1 MATSNQDHRIL
12 ILVNPTAGNGR
23 GEALLGG
30 ACRAEGAVMQ
40 LAERCGAGNP
50 SDWPVVRTTRDGTW
64 KIEVEALLRTRGLR
78 TVMVI
83 GGDGTLMEAAALLY
97 SLRALGGLSMIPIPG
112 GRGNDFSR
120 AFYGYSL
127 EQGEF
132 WDWAANT
139 IEREGRSWQKAALDL
154 ASANGKLFINMASIG
169 YGGRVVENA
178 QNRKM
183 FWSKTSLV
191 YQVEGV
197 LAMAGGGSSSCE
209 VKVDGKSVYRGPFF
223 GAFVGNGQANG
234 SGLFW
239 TTSARF
245 DDGKIDGIVFP
256 KPGMLDMIRSMN
268 AIKAKE
274 DPPMAH
280 TDFQGAEIVFHFD
293 RPAALELDGDYM
305 GNALS
310 HELKCLPKAL
320 NTWVLKK

>member
-1 MATSNQDHRIL
+1 MAQTVKDNRIL
-12 ILVNPTAGNGR
+12 ILVNPASGNGR
-23 GEALLGG
+23 GEELLKGATHAAGG
-30 ACRAEGAVMQ
+30 VMQ
-40 LAERCGAGNP
+40 LAERCQAGSP
-50 SDWPVVRTTRDGTW
+50 SDWPVVHTTKDGAW
-64 KIEVEALLRTRGLR
+64 KIEVEAYLRTRGLR

-83 GGDGTLMEAAALLY
+83 GGDGTLMEAASLLY

-120 AFYGYSL
+120 TFYGYSL
-127 EQGEF
+127 EQGDF
-132 WDWAANT
+132 WEWAANS
-139 IEREGRSWQKAALDL
+139 IEREGRQWKRCDLDL

-169 YGGRVVENA
+169 YGGKVVENA
-178 QNRKM
+178 QNRKA

-197 LAMAGGGSSSCE
+197 LAMTSGAGGSCN
-209 VKVDGKSVYRGPFF
+209 VKVDGKSVYMGPFF

-234 SGLFW
+234 SGLYW
-239 TTSARF
+239 TTGARF

-256 KPGMLDMIRSMN
+256 KPGMLDMIRTMS

-274 DPPMAH
+274 DPPMRH

-293 RPAALELDGDYM
+293 RPTALELDGDYM

-310 HELKCLPKAL
+310 HELKCLPNAL
-320 NTWVLKK
+320 NSWVLKK